1 MIYRDGS
8 NRRTAAVVLCAGKGE
23 RTGLGY
29 NKMLYPVMGEPVAVH
44 SMKAFIK
51 AGVDEV
57 LCVISPSDDDTVC
70 E

>member
-44 SMKAFIK
+44 SMKA
-51 AGVDEV
+51 
-57 LCVISPSDDDTVC
+57 
-70 E
+70 